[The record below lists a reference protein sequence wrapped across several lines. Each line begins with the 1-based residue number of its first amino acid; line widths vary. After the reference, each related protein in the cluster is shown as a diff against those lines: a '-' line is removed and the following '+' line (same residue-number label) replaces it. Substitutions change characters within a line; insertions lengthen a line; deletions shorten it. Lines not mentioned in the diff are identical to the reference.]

1 MVTKGLDFDNVG
13 IVGVLGADQL
23 TRFPDFRAG
32 ERAYQLLTQVA
43 GRAGRKHKRG
53 LVLIQAWDPAH
64 PVLKEVQRGDFHGH
78 LRREMQERQEF
89 FYPPFSRLIH
99 ITLQHKDDK
108 IAYLAADFFAKALR
122 HSMGKRVLGPV
133 QPHVPRVRNY
143 YGQEILLKMEKSAPV
158 LRAAKDLILK
168 TADAVTSKPGW
179 GQVRVAV
186 DVDPV

>member
-1 MVTKGLDFDNVG
+1 MFCTWPSVQKNGDEKGGKQPTAFVGYSSTTVTCLSSSV
-13 IVGVLGADQL
+13 VSSA
-23 TRFPDFRAG
+23 R
-32 ERAYQLLTQVA
+32 
-43 GRAGRKHKRG
+43 
-53 LVLIQAWDPAH
+53 
-64 PVLKEVQRGDFHGH
+64 RGDFPGH
-78 LRREMQERQEF
+78 LRREMHERKEF

-108 IAYLAADFFAKALR
+108 VAYLAADFFANTLR

-143 YGQEILLKMEKSAPV
+143 YGQEILLKLEKSAPV
-158 LRAAKDLILK
+158 LHAAKALILK
-168 TADAVTSKPGW
+168 TADAVTAKPGW